1 MVHSKARY
9 YDNENI
15 ESERKIVQGEI
26 NLFKAKP
33 TKIIP

>member
-15 ESERKIVQGEI
+15 ESEGNTGSRR
-26 NLFKAKP
+26 N
-33 TKIIP
+33 